1 MGSAGF
7 GTPGETRTHYLAL
20 RRRTL
25 YPGELRGHTHLI
37 LYRKKWVLSIK
48 TDTFF
53 AALGIYCLVGG
64 DSMWENDDR
73 AADLDDLI
81 FDEDDGGPSER

>member
-1 MGSAGF
+1 MV
-7 GTPGETRTHYLAL
+7 
-20 RRRTL
+20 L
-25 YPGELRGHTHLI
+25 YPKIKE
-37 LYRKKWVLSIK
+37 LSIK

-53 AALGIYCLVGG
+53 TNRGIYYQEVLTGG
-64 DSMWENDDR
+64 DNMWENEDR